1 MFKKIFKFLILIYF
15 FSFSSFLAQNNEKLP
30 DESIYNLNIL
40 LTDQHNNKILFEELS
55 NNIQIFSMIY
65 TNCKTICPIIISNMK
80 TIEKL
85 LPAKLNS
92 KIKFSLI
99 SLDPDRDDINSI
111 NNFFVEK
118 KLNNNWS
125 LYRCDKNDVLKIA
138 LTTGIKFKKDYETND
153 YIHSNLIVLI
163 DKKGIIQ
170 YYHQGLDKNFDEI
183 LKIINDLS
191 H

>member
-40 LTDQHNNKILFEELS
+40 LTDQHNNKIFFEELS